1 MSYPSQ
7 ESLQKY
13 AELIVR
19 VGLNI
24 HKGQRLLINNLT
36 TRGVPLHVA
45 PLVREVAKAAYK
57 AGARYVEALWGDEEL
72 LKTRAQMAP
81 SGSFD
86 EFSDWQVKAVMDL
99 FEMDGAHLTIR
110 SNNPSLMDGE
120 DPEVVGRMQK
130 VYLERYADFLE
141 MIGKNKINW
150 LVVAAPGPAWAAR
163 VFPDLEPAEAE
174 KKLWEA
180 IFFIT
185 RLDQPN
191 PIAAWEVHVK
201 ELRARAEYLND
212 KGYTAF
218 HYKAPGTD
226 LTVGLPQGHIWN
238 SAGSTTHKGIFYI
251 ANMPTEEVFTLPHK
265 DQINGHVSA
274 SMPLS
279 YSNTLM
285 EDFALTFENGHV
297 VKATA
302 KKNEAALKKLVEADE
317 GSSSLGEVAL
327 VPHNSPIAQS
337 GLLFYDALID
347 ENAASHLALGR
358 AYKYTLKGAEGLTDE
373 EFKAR
378 GGNVSMAHVDFMI
391 GSSQM
396 DIDGK
401 KADGSSEPVM
411 RQGEWA
417 FDV

>member
-1 MSYPSQ
+1 
-7 ESLQKY
+7 
-13 AELIVR
+13 
-19 VGLNI
+19 
-24 HKGQRLLINNLT
+24 
-36 TRGVPLHVA
+36 
-45 PLVREVAKAAYK
+45 
-57 AGARYVEALWGDEEL
+57 
-72 LKTRAQMAP
+72 
-81 SGSFD
+81 
-86 EFSDWQVKAVMDL
+86 
-99 FEMDGAHLTIR
+99 
-110 SNNPSLMDGE
+110 
-120 DPEVVGRMQK
+120 
-130 VYLERYADFLE
+130 
-141 MIGKNKINW
+141 
-150 LVVAAPGPAWAAR
+150 VVAAAGPAWAAR

-180 IFFIT
+180 IFSIT
-185 RLDQPN
+185 RLNQPD
-191 PIAAWEVHVK
+191 PIAAWEKHVK
-201 ELRARAEYLND
+201 ELNARAEYLNA
-212 KGYTAF
+212 KKYTVF

-251 ANMPTEEVFTLPHK
+251 ANIPTEEVFTLPHK

-297 VKATA
+297 IKATA

-358 AYKYTLKGAEGLTDE
+358 AYKYTLKDAENLTDE

-391 GSSQM
+391 GSDQM
-396 DIDGK
+396 DIDGQ

>member
-1 MSYPSQ
+1 MSFPSQ

-19 VGLNI
+19 VGLNLRAD
-24 HKGQRLLINNLT
+24 QRLLINNLT
-36 TRGVPLHVA
+36 TRGVLLHTA

-57 AGARYVEALWGDEEL
+57 AGARYVDALWGDEEL
-72 LKTRAQMAP
+72 LKMRVQMAP
-81 SGSFD
+81 RDSFE

-99 FEMDGAHLTIR
+99 FEQDGALLTIR
-110 SNNPSLMDGE
+110 SNNPDLMDGE
-120 DPEVVGRMQK
+120 DPEIVGQMQK
-130 VYLERYADFLE
+130 VYLERYADLVDLL
-141 MIGKNKINW
+141 GKNKINW
-150 LVVAAPGPAWAAR
+150 LVVAAAGPAWAAR

-180 IFFIT
+180 IFAIT
-185 RLDQPN
+185 RVDQPD
-191 PIAAWEVHVK
+191 PVAAWERHVQDLK
-201 ELRARAEYLND
+201 KRSEYLNA
-212 KGYTAF
+212 KAYAAL

-238 SAGSTTHKGIFYI
+238 SAGSTTETGIFYI
-251 ANMPTEEVFTLPHK
+251 SNMPTEEVFTLPHK

-285 EDFALTFENGHV
+285 EGFALTFENGHV
-297 VKATA
+297 VKAAA
-302 KKNEAALKKLVEADE
+302 KRNEAALKKLIEADE

-327 VPHNSPIAQS
+327 VPHSSPIAQR
-337 GLLFYDALID
+337 GYLFYDPLID

-358 AYKYTLKGAEGLTDE
+358 AYKFTLKDAANLSDD

-378 GGNVSMAHVDFMI
+378 GGNVSAAHVDFMI

-396 DIDGK
+396 DIDGQ
-401 KADGSSEPVM
+401 KADGTTEPVM

-417 FDV
+417 FDL